1 MSTSFGC
8 NAGDML
14 DSKAQV
20 GDNSAQ
26 DTLCGSLKEII
37 IGILG
42 KCGSGAMVPDAN
54 STGFQARLESC
65 EKFVSINDDSISGS
79 IDPDYTH
86 LTELLQNEAELDL
99 QLKCTFDYS
108 RSSGAGKRT
117 SSRLPKYAMLCTISI
132 IIYGP
137 FEMLTDI
144 GNFFQNCEMYLQD
157 PSDCDRNVRY
167 CNPHRLSSIELSS
180 CPWTS
185 DLEIHLNNLVEMKP
199 LSPMPELLDVL
210 ESSEK
215 LPEAMQPD
223 AIQTPLER

>member
-1 MSTSFGC
+1 M
-8 NAGDML
+8 M
-14 DSKAQV
+14 
-20 GDNSAQ
+20 
-26 DTLCGSLKEII
+26 
-37 IGILG
+37 
-42 KCGSGAMVPDAN
+42 PDAN
-54 STGFQARLESC
+54 STCFRARLESC
-65 EKFVSINDDSISGS
+65 EKFVFIDNDSIHGT

-86 LTELLQNEAELDL
+86 LTGLLQNEAELDL

-108 RSSGAGKRT
+108 LSSGNGKRT
-117 SSRLPKYAMLCTISI
+117 LSRLPKYAVSCAISI

-144 GNFFQNCEMYLQD
+144 GNFFQTCEMDLQD

-167 CNPHRLSSIELSS
+167 CNPHRLSSVNLGS

-185 DLEIHLNNLVEMKP
+185 ELEAYLNNLVEMKP
-199 LSPMPELLDVL
+199 ISPMPEVLDVL